1 MLPATAFWGD
11 NPGGCGEKRNAFTS
25 ATSLRWVTDDA
36 PFNLGSILAFMCFR
50 FNWLF
55 LSQAFEDRY
64 FREFQD
70 FLRDSFG
77 DSEPNRRMIKTK
89 TIESVIMACS
99 PEENR

>member
-1 MLPATAFWGD
+1 MVPAMAFSGG
-11 NPGGCGEKRNAFTS
+11 NPGGCGEKSKVFTS
-25 ATSLRWVTDDA
+25 VTSARWVTDDA
-36 PFNLGSILAFMCFR
+36 PFNLDFILAFMCFR
-50 FNWLF
+50 FNWLL

-64 FREFQD
+64 FRNFQD